1 MEICESCLTGLRGW
15 CRQSGGD
22 MECTEYVFGV
32 NYDVQTDEIGLF
44 TDIAAIAL
52 LPQVREITEQIVW

>member
-1 MEICESCLTGLRGW
+1 
-15 CRQSGGD
+15 